1 MRMDFAYDG
10 AADEHGKGGM
20 ATLFIND
27 KPVGS
32 VHIEKTVPG
41 RFGIATFGAGMDTGS
56 LVVNT
61 YAPPF
66 AVTGTIDEVRID
78 LR

>member
-1 MRMDFAYDG
+1 VVSNVPVPEGTSTVRMDFAYDG

-32 VHIEKTVPG
+32 VHIEETVPG
-41 RFGIATFGAGMDTGS
+41 RFGILPSASVWIPARWS
-56 LVVNT
+56 
-61 YAPPF
+61 
-66 AVTGTIDEVRID
+66 
-78 LR
+78 